1 MRKGSTM
8 PTEKK
13 EESKMGLSFSIRR
26 GRLLIYQ
33 ATIRMLSNPEY
44 IRFLF
49 NSKERRIAIQSCEA
63 IDRNAIRLTKPIGG
77 ERFQYEIS
85 SSPLLSVI
93 YKSCQWNPDQ
103 TYLVYGRLFKRNHLV
118 DYQLDSAIQIAADQF
133 IDPENVY

>member
-1 MRKGSTM
+1 M

-49 NSKERRIAIQSCEA
+49 NTKERRIAIQSCEA

-93 YKSCQWNPDQ
+93 YKSCQWNPYQ